1 MVKLP
6 FTFYIFSQKDTPS
19 LVEPL
24 KKAFFENKETEA
36 ICYDYDHYEV
46 TVLTCPV
53 PSPVTISTEEEN
65 AIVNLIQDMNENVI
79 VYVPLSF
86 SSDCFVSVNVFR
98 NKWKK
103 SSLDSLPLHPE
114 FMRVF
119 VKGAH
124 GVSRARILNHALLS
138 KITNT
143 LEEELSEW
151 KTK

>member
-1 MVKLP
+1 MVISP

-24 KKAFFENKETEA
+24 
-36 ICYDYDHYEV
+36 
-46 TVLTCPV
+46 
-53 PSPVTISTEEEN
+53 
-65 AIVNLIQDMNENVI
+65 
-79 VYVPLSF
+79 
-86 SSDCFVSVNVFR
+86 
-98 NKWKK
+98 
-103 SSLDSLPLHPE
+103 
-114 FMRVF
+114 MRVF

>member
-65 AIVNLIQDMNENVI
+65 AIVKLIQDMNEKCHCLCAFVFLFRLFCFGEC
-79 VYVPLSF
+79 VSKQVEEKQFGQSSF
-86 SSDCFVSVNVFR
+86 TS
-98 NKWKK
+98 
-103 SSLDSLPLHPE
+103 
-114 FMRVF
+114 
-119 VKGAH
+119 
-124 GVSRARILNHALLS
+124 
-138 KITNT
+138 
-143 LEEELSEW
+143 
-151 KTK
+151 

>member
-1 MVKLP
+1 MVISPFTFYILP

-65 AIVNLIQDMNENVI
+65 TIVKLIQDMNENVI

-86 SSDCFVSVNVFR
+86 SSDF
-98 NKWKK
+98 
-103 SSLDSLPLHPE
+103 
-114 FMRVF
+114 
-119 VKGAH
+119 
-124 GVSRARILNHALLS
+124 
-138 KITNT
+138 T
-143 LEEELSEW
+143 
-151 KTK
+151 